1 MSTYRVT
8 FEIALKDDSI
18 KHNDFIYE
26 IVKQSLEKG
35 EQLTQYEIKELKQ

>member
-1 MSTYRVT
+1 MNNYRIT
-8 FEIALKDDSI
+8 IELSLKDDSI